1 MPVCKYAIMHIRMNM
16 HACIMLLYRVFNL
29 TEKKKKKKIPV
40 KFVNLDKSLVGKL
53 KTSIFEGFFFF
64 FSAFCLILTY
74 ILKCY
79 VIESCIYTKYYI

>member
-29 TEKKKKKKIPV
+29 TEKKIPV

-64 FSAFCLILTY
+64 FGLLPYFDLY
-74 ILKCY
+74 F
-79 VIESCIYTKYYI
+79 